1 MNPEPIRDK
10 RLAAAV
16 TAVMAIST
24 FDMSPVP
31 LGLAGVKLA
40 GRYVERAWERQEGN
54 VPAPRGS
61 KSL

>member
-24 FDMSPVP
+24 FDMSPMVDYP
-31 LGLAGVKLA
+31 PDW
-40 GRYVERAWERQEGN
+40 RAF
-54 VPAPRGS
+54 A
-61 KSL
+61 